1 MKVDYSEL
9 LHRRLEAC
17 FREDQSFGLRW
28 GGAQVAV
35 HRLMQ
40 ELRERG
46 WDEQERA
53 HALQCFMRAL
63 IQQTEQ
69 MGQ

>member
-1 MKVDYSEL
+1 M
-9 LHRRLEAC
+9 HCRLEAC
-17 FREDQSFGLRW
+17 FREDPTFALRW
-28 GGAQVAV
+28 GSAQVAI
-35 HRLMQ
+35 HKLIQ

-46 WDEQERA
+46 WNEQERA